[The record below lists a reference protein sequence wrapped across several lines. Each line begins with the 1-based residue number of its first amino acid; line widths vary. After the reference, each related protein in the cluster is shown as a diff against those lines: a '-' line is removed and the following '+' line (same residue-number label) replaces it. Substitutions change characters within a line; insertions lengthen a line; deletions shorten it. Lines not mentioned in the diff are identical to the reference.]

1 MTSSSSSRTAVVTG
15 ASSGIGAATARALA
29 ADGYRVV
36 CAARRHDRVR
46 ALAAEIGGVAVAC
59 DITVD
64 DDVAALVEEVG
75 DQLTLLVNN
84 AGGALGQETLA
95 EADLDAWQRMYETNV
110 LGTARVT
117 KALLPALEAGEG
129 TVVFLTSTA
138 AESAYE
144 GGGGY
149 NAAKAGERM
158 LAGALRLELSGHPV
172 RVCEVSPGMVHT
184 PEFSLTRFGGD
195 QARAD
200 AVYDGVPDPLT
211 AEDVAEVIAWVA
223 SRPAH
228 VNVDRVVVRP
238 RAQASNF
245 KVFRTR

>member
-1 MTSSSSSRTAVVTG
+1 MTSSSSSRIAVVTG

-228 VNVDRVVVRP
+228 VNVDRLVVDRKSV
-238 RAQASNF
+238 
-245 KVFRTR
+245 V

>member
-1 MTSSSSSRTAVVTG
+1 
-15 ASSGIGAATARALA
+15 RALA

-228 VNVDRVVVRP
+228 VNVDRLVVRP

>member
-1 MTSSSSSRTAVVTG
+1 M
-15 ASSGIGAATARALA
+15 
-29 ADGYRVV
+29 
-36 CAARRHDRVR
+36 
-46 ALAAEIGGVAVAC
+46 AVAC

-228 VNVDRVVVRP
+228 VNVDRLVVRP

>member
-1 MTSSSSSRTAVVTG
+1 MVVTIDL
-15 ASSGIGAATARALA
+15 GIDLDR
-29 ADGYRVV
+29 
-36 CAARRHDRVR
+36 ARRDTPG
-46 ALAAEIGGVAVAC
+46 IDQVAH
-59 DITVD
+59 
-64 DDVAALVEEVG
+64 L
-75 DQLTLLVNN
+75 NN

-228 VNVDRVVVRP
+228 VNVDRLVVRP

>member
-117 KALLPALEAGEG
+117 NALLPALEAGEG

>member
-1 MTSSSSSRTAVVTG
+1 MDYCS
-15 ASSGIGAATARALA
+15 LW
-29 ADGYRVV
+29 
-36 CAARRHDRVR
+36 
-46 ALAAEIGGVAVAC
+46 
-59 DITVD
+59 
-64 DDVAALVEEVG
+64 
-75 DQLTLLVNN
+75 
-84 AGGALGQETLA
+84 ETLA

-228 VNVDRVVVRP
+228 VNVDRLVVRP